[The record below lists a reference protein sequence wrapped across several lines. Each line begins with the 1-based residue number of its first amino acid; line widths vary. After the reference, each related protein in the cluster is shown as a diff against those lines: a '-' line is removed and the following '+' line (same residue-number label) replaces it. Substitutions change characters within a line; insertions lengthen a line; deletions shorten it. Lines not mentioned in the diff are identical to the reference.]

1 MAKFDEQAAVK
12 IVQNVRQG
20 LSWEGACLGSGV
32 SFATFLQWI
41 KLADTAAL
49 EPFQAFAAQIR
60 QAGQYAT
67 DRGLLSLRSFRH
79 MASDGT
85 VINTALYQ

>member
-1 MAKFDEQAAVK
+1 MAKFDEVAAVK
-12 IVQNVRQG
+12 IIQG
-20 LSWEGACLGSGV
+20 VGLGQTWEQSCIGSGV

-60 QAGQYAT
+60 QAGQKAT
-67 DRGLLSLRSFRH
+67 DRGLLLLRRNYPI
-79 MASDGT
+79 ASDGT

>member
-1 MAKFDEQAAVK
+1 MAKFDEVAAAK
-12 IVQNVRQG
+12 IVQGVGQG
-20 LSWEGACLGSGV
+20 LTWEGACIGSGINFS
-32 SFATFLQWI
+32 SFLGWL

-49 EPFQAFAAQIR
+49 EPYQTFATQIR

-67 DRGLLSLRSFRH
+67 DRGLLSLRSFCH